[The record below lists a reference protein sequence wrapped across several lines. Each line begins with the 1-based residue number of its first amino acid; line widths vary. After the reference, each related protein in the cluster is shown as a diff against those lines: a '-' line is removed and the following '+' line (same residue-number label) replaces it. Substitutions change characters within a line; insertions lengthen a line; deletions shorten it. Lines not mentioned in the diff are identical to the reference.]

1 MRQSYIDEDARK
13 HKHIVSHIDFNY
25 DKDIF
30 NHESD
35 RYQENQRINE
45 ALTWAIN
52 EQQKEDKRYEKIK

>member
-1 MRQSYIDEDARK
+1 MRRSYIDEDARK
-13 HKHIVSHIDFNY
+13 HKQIISHIDFNY

-35 RYQENQRINE
+35 RYQEKQRINE

-52 EQQKEDKRYEKIK
+52 EKQKEDKRYEKIK